1 MDFPAKEIRLKD
13 GRTAIF
19 RSPLPSDA
27 EAALEYMKITA
38 GETPYLL
45 RTPEEIRLSVA
56 DEEKFL
62 SRFPDNPNSTMILC
76 FVEGKLAGNCQIDR
90 RTKLKNRHRAS
101 VAIALRKEFWNLG
114 IGTALFEEMIA
125 IAENWG
131 VLQVE
136 LEVPIEMGNEFQSAI
151 GELQWE
157 FRVEEYPVKPG
168 PQTGDETPLALYGG
182 IAVLCA
188 AGLILLLVTR
198 KKRKA

>member
-1 MDFPAKEIRLKD
+1 MYFAPKEITLKD
-13 GRTAIF
+13 GRTALL

-45 RTPEEIRLSVA
+45 RTPEEIRLTVA

-76 FVEGKLAGNCQIDR
+76 FVDGVLAGNCQIDR
-90 RTKLKNRHRAS
+90 RTKLKNKHRAS

-131 VLQVE
+131 VMQLE
-136 LEVPIEMGNEFQSAI
+136 LEIIEGNDRAM
-151 GELQWE
+151 
-157 FRVEEYPVKPG
+157 
-168 PQTGDETPLALYGG
+168 ALY
-182 IAVLCA
+182 
-188 AGLILLLVTR
+188 R
-198 KKRKA
+198 KMGFETVSFVPNAIRMPDSSYVKEYLMIRPVR

>member
-1 MDFPAKEIRLKD
+1 MVFPAKEICLKD
-13 GRTAIF
+13 GRTAIL

-45 RTPEEIRLSVA
+45 RTPEEIRLTVA

-101 VAIALRKEFWNLG
+101 VAIALLKEFWNLG
-114 IGTALFEEMIA
+114 IGTALFEEMIS
-125 IAENWG
+125 IAESWD

-136 LEVPIEMGNEFQSAI
+136 LEVIEGNDRAMALYRKMGFETMSFVPNAIRMPDGSFVREF
-151 GELQWE
+151 LM
-157 FRVEEYPVKPG
+157 VKP
-168 PQTGDETPLALYGG
+168 L
-182 IAVLCA
+182 
-188 AGLILLLVTR
+188 
-198 KKRKA
+198 KK

>member
-1 MDFPAKEIRLKD
+1 MYFAPKKITLKD
-13 GRTAIF
+13 GRTALL

-45 RTPEEIRLSVA
+45 RTPEEIRLTVA

-62 SRFPDNPNSTMILC
+62 SRFPENPNSTMILC
-76 FVEGKLAGNCQIDR
+76 FVDGVLAGNCQIDR

-114 IGTALFEEMIA
+114 IGTALFEEMLA
-125 IAENWG
+125 IAESWG

-136 LEVPIEMGNEFQSAI
+136 LEVIEGNDRAM
-151 GELQWE
+151 
-157 FRVEEYPVKPG
+157 
-168 PQTGDETPLALYGG
+168 ALYRKMGF
-182 IAVLCA
+182 AVYGERPNSFQLKDGSMVSAC
-188 AGLILLLVTR
+188 LMSRPL
-198 KKRKA
+198 

>member
-114 IGTALFEEMIA
+114 IGTALFEEMLA

-136 LEVPIEMGNEFQSAI
+136 LEVIEGNDRAMALYRKMGFETMSFVPNAIRMPDGSFVQEF
-151 GELQWE
+151 LM
-157 FRVEEYPVKPG
+157 VKP
-168 PQTGDETPLALYGG
+168 L
-182 IAVLCA
+182 
-188 AGLILLLVTR
+188 
-198 KKRKA
+198 KN

>member
-114 IGTALFEEMIA
+114 IGTALFEEMLA

-136 LEVPIEMGNEFQSAI
+136 LEVIEGNDRAMALYRKMGFETMSFVPNAIRMPDGSFVQEF
-151 GELQWE
+151 LM
-157 FRVEEYPVKPG
+157 VKPL
-168 PQTGDETPLALYGG
+168 EN
-182 IAVLCA
+182 
-188 AGLILLLVTR
+188 
-198 KKRKA
+198 

>member
-1 MDFPAKEIRLKD
+1 MVFPAKEIRLKD
-13 GRTAIF
+13 GRTAIL

-45 RTPEEIRLSVA
+45 RTPEEIRLTVA

-114 IGTALFEEMIA
+114 IGTALFEEMLA
-125 IAENWG
+125 IAESWG

-136 LEVPIEMGNEFQSAI
+136 LEVIEGNDRAMALYRKMGFDTVSFVPNAIRMPDGSFVREF
-151 GELQWE
+151 LM
-157 FRVEEYPVKPG
+157 VKP
-168 PQTGDETPLALYGG
+168 L
-182 IAVLCA
+182 
-188 AGLILLLVTR
+188 
-198 KKRKA
+198 KK